1 MPKFWTE
8 INRKRLI
15 RKARMLGILNAKK
28 LSNKSLLN
36 IANRHNV
43 NKKLIRIFN
52 RLGKRT
58 IFTNSELDI
67 AIELYGLEIEEL
79 KEIAK
84 HRFVKN
90 YGSTSKDMLYYT
102 LVNSE
107 NLH

>member
-1 MPKFWTE
+1 M
-8 INRKRLI
+8 
-15 RKARMLGILNAKK
+15 
-28 LSNKSLLN
+28 SNKSLLN
-36 IANRHNV
+36 IVNRHNI

-67 AIELYGLEIEEL
+67 ATELYGLEIEEL

-84 HRFVKN
+84 LRFIKN
-90 YGSTSKDMLYYT
+90 YGSMSKDMLYYT